1 MECYHHRSLA
11 QKRVFTENP
20 QGAPRCA
27 ESADLP
33 LFGRYVN
40 RIFTWEGAT
49 DIVSCWVFC
58 ILPLGLLLPA
68 SHPHETSIQVVE
80 MTTPNHD
87 ALRKC

>member
-49 DIVSCWVFC
+49 DIVSCWVFLY
-58 ILPLGLLLPA
+58 IAFGTPA
-68 SHPHETSIQVVE
+68 ACQSSSRNVHSSCGDDYPQPRCV
-80 MTTPNHD
+80 
-87 ALRKC
+87 A